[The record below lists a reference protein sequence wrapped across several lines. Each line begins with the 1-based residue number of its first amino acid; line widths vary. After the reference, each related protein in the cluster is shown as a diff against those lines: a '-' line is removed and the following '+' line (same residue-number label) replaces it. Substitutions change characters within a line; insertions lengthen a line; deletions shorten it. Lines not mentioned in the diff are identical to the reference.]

1 MTLRDLELGAIQA
14 HILYHTTLQ
23 PIYGSW
29 MAEELARHGFFISYG
44 TLYPMLHRMRE
55 EGLLTCEEQREGSQV
70 RKYYTATAQ
79 GVQELAQI
87 RHFIKELYQ
96 EVVLEVVQE
105 PSTADPLE
113 TSAPALLGGGGDT
126 C

>member
-1 MTLRDLELGAIQA
+1 MALRDLELGASQA
-14 HILYHTTLQ
+14 HILYHATQ
-23 PIYGSW
+23 HPIYGSW
-29 MAEELARHGFFISYG
+29 MAEELAHHGFVISYG

-55 EGLLTCEEQREGSQV
+55 EGLLTCEERREGSQM

-87 RHFIKELYQ
+87 RHLIQELSR
-96 EVVLEVVQE
+96 EIVEGA
-105 PSTADPLE
+105 STVNSLE
-113 TSAPALLGGGGDT
+113 TSTPATLGGEDI